1 MIVEKYAQHAY
12 TENESNPFLKGI
24 EVKHS
29 PKLKIVSDLRKV
41 ETDFGE
47 KLYIDVELEE
57 GNPSK
62 TDLHE
67 YKWNYFDG
75 AEWVENGF
83 EQDQIEAR
91 YNRKRFTYTPNKTS
105 FNTMIDLLG
114 DNTSTWIGKTIVC
127 RVERR
132 IVTPQAVK
140 DLELDG
146 MPMDTIM
153 VEGVN

>member
-1 MIVEKYAQHAY
+1 MTIVEKIETH
-12 TENESNPFLKGI
+12 EFSEESNPFLKGI

-47 KLYIDVELEE
+47 KMYIDVEVEA
-57 GNPSK
+57 NASK

-67 YKWNYFDG
+67 YTWHIFDG
-75 AEWVENGF
+75 TEWVETRF
-83 EQDQIEAR
+83 EKEQIEQR
-91 YNRKRFTYTPNKTS
+91 HNRKRFTYTPNKTS

-114 DNTSTWIGKTIVC
+114 NDTSKWVSKSIVC
-127 RVERR
+127 RVENR
-132 IVTPQAVK
+132 IVKPKEVA
-140 DLELDG
+140 DLGLDG

-153 VEGVN
+153 VEGAN

>member
-1 MIVEKYAQHAY
+1 
-12 TENESNPFLKGI
+12 
-24 EVKHS
+24 
-29 PKLKIVSDLRKV
+29 
-41 ETDFGE
+41 
-47 KLYIDVELEE
+47 
-57 GNPSK
+57 
-62 TDLHE
+62 
-67 YKWNYFDG
+67 
-75 AEWVENGF
+75 
-83 EQDQIEAR
+83 
-91 YNRKRFTYTPNKTS
+91 
-105 FNTMIDLLG
+105 MIDLLG

>member
-47 KLYIDVELEE
+47 KLYIDVELE
-57 GNPSK
+57 GHPSK

-67 YKWNYFDG
+67 YMWNYFDG

-83 EQDQIEAR
+83 NQEQIEAR

-105 FNTMIDLLG
+105 FNTLIDLLG
-114 DNTSTWIGKTIVC
+114 TNTKEWIGKTIVC
-127 RVERR
+127 QVVRK

-140 DLELDG
+140 DLDLDG

>member
-1 MIVEKYAQHAY
+1 M
-12 TENESNPFLKGI
+12 
-24 EVKHS
+24 
-29 PKLKIVSDLRKV
+29 
-41 ETDFGE
+41 
-47 KLYIDVELEE
+47 
-57 GNPSK
+57 
-62 TDLHE
+62 
-67 YKWNYFDG
+67 WNYFDG

-83 EQDQIEAR
+83 NQEQIEAR

-114 DNTSTWIGKTIVC
+114 TNTKEWLGKTIVC
-127 RVERR
+127 QVVRK

-140 DLELDG
+140 DLDLDG